1 MPLHYQ
7 LEVGDIVEILTSK
20 QERGPSRDWLA
31 LVRTTRARNKIRA
44 FLKRERRED
53 AEHRGREELQ
63 NGLRKSAAC
72 RRRRSPARR
81 CSPT

>member
-1 MPLHYQ
+1 MGAKANGKIVPLHYT
-7 LEVGDIVEILTSK
+7 LRSGDIVEILTSK

-53 AEHRGREELQ
+53 AEHRGRETLHTT
-63 NGLRKSAAC
+63 LR
-72 RRRRSPARR
+72 
-81 CSPT
+81 